1 MGTIDSITPAVLTFI
16 KIALWLFLILYILFA
31 GIVIKQVRVMTETL
45 QIGLEKPIRT
55 LAVIHFIVSVFVFV
69 LSLIIL

>member
-1 MGTIDSITPAVLTFI
+1 VEAISSFTPTVLVAI

-45 QIGLEKPIRT
+45 QVGLEKSIRT
-55 LAVIHFIVSVFVFV
+55 LAVIHFIVSVFVFI